1 MRYSADTLLSTL
13 RHGDGKRIGNSDII
27 TKLHVPTYR
36 QTRVVLPDCLIW
48 LLRVTLPTEQT
59 VTKISSV
66 WVGSSSW
73 RGGPAREVVQT
84 MSLVTYSDSDDESD
98 QTELITPDRHVY
110 LPSADGPKRKRSNDD
125 QPGRISKPPPPL
137 PTSLTN
143 LYASNVRSST
153 YDSPTLHQGRKRQIP
168 HVEGNWPSFVY
179 LEWLPS
185 VSQLARLEDLIA
197 FIAHEHNQT
206 DDPIDITT
214 GSQSDHSRLQQQV
227 SICSSLRSDLGVR
240 QPLHVSLSA
249 PLILTTDNKDTFL
262 ENLTRDIESTSQ
274 TAFTTFPSTLKWVT
288 NFDGTRHF
296 LIVTLKR
303 PKSDALRTLLDTCNR
318 TTGGMG
324 LPQLYAGNDDHT
336 KVGVVSR
343 PKKLADDQHVETP
356 VNDTIGIDVD
366 GDTDEKFH
374 ISIAWSLEKVC
385 TNLTVLQELRK
396 KLEDVKIMFDKVFIK
411 IGNQVSSVS
420 LQEPLH
426 RGEPESDTR
435 ITI

>member
-13 RHGDGKRIGNSDII
+13 RHGDEKRKKTVTLSQNY
-27 TKLHVPTYR
+27 TCQQYR

-73 RGGPAREVVQT
+73 RGGPAQEVVQT
-84 MSLVTYSDSDDESD
+84 MSLVTYSDSGDESD
-98 QTELITPDRHVY
+98 QTKSITPDRHVY
-110 LPSADGPKRKRSNDD
+110 LPSADGPKRKRSHDD

-137 PTSLTN
+137 PTSLTS

-185 VSQLARLEDLIA
+185 VRHLAELEEVIA
-197 FIAHEHNQT
+197 CIAHEHNEN
-206 DDPIDITT
+206 DSPNDNTT
-214 GSQSDHSRLQQQV
+214 APQRHRSRLQQQV
-227 SICSSLRSDLGVR
+227 SICSSLRSELGVR

-296 LIVTLKR
+296 LVVTLKR
-303 PKSDALRTLLDTCNR
+303 PKSDALRTLLETCNR
-318 TTGGMG
+318 TASNMG
-324 LPQLYAGNDDHT
+324 LPQLYARNDDHS
-336 KVGVVSR
+336 KVGVVSK
-343 PKKLADDQHVETP
+343 PQKSGVEQHVEIP
-356 VNDTIGIDVD
+356 VDDTVAMDHD
-366 GDTDEKFH
+366 GNIDEKFH
-374 ISIAWSLEKVC
+374 ISIAWCLEKVP

-396 KLEDVKIMFDKVFIK
+396 KLEDMEIMFDKVFIK
-411 IGNQVSSVS
+411 IGNQVPSVS

-426 RGEPESDTR
+426 QGEPESDAR